1 MKMSVQITN
10 AVFQWTQNSEIAEIP
25 KNIKIVMSIIFAK
38 SFIKYDNVIIESLL
52 FIKIKIGNHKKSLK
66 IELAFL
72 SGRKYFRFKEFPDLM
87 FVPDIVLNIRL
98 HEKSTKYN
106 C

>member
-1 MKMSVQITN
+1 MSVQITN

-25 KNIKIVMSIIFAK
+25 KNMKIVISIIFAK

-52 FIKIKIGNHKKSLK
+52 FIKIKIGNHKNSFK

-72 SGRKYFRFKEFPDLM
+72 NDRKYFRFDQF
-87 FVPDIVLNIRL
+87 PDIVFNI
-98 HEKSTKYN
+98 
-106 C
+106 